1 MALPTRL
8 LQQISRSGGGGVVLV
23 VGAGGS
29 IEFPTGLKTGA
40 AYSQEA
46 FRKLVADGVLEQDA
60 CADPSD
66 LSLLAETVSSVCG
79 GSQRELTCRLPK
91 DSWRSA
97 SPNHG
102 HFLAA
107 ALLVEGAL
115 RHIITLN
122 YDLALQNA
130 LGVLG
135 IPQDVA
141 IIKGPEEHDNGGAR
155 ALIYLHRSVE
165 SDEESWVLRK
175 SDLDEAWRDSW
186 EEVVA
191 RANLSAP
198 VTVFVGLGSPAAV
211 LTDSVGR
218 VAQATRSEFYL
229 VDPNP
234 DSSFAAALGDNV
246 QPPIPMYWGA
256 FMDQLANRAAQ
267 EQIARLEAHVGD
279 LATQLDDGDQSLA
292 MSPLA
297 GLAELDLVSLGK
309 LRAAWLLHSK
319 LYCPEGVEIQI
330 EQVADLLLGLGHIHS
345 ALGGTVLELS
355 DTGRAEIVE
364 SSGYRTGLYAVHG
377 GGIRPWSQLQSR
389 IEQRTRAFPPSK
401 RPRHVLVAG
410 ARQLID
416 STPYDL
422 LGRDDPSDL
431 IRGADIILPLGVDE
445 VRHTYLNNANKL
457 RERLGI

>member
-1 MALPTRL
+1 M
-8 LQQISRSGGGGVVLV
+8 VLV

-46 FRKLVADGVLEQDA
+46 FRRLVLDGVLEQDA
-60 CADPSD
+60 CSDPSD
-66 LSLLAETVSSVCG
+66 LSQLADAVSSVCG
-79 GSQRELTCRLPK
+79 GSQRELTSRLPK

-135 IPQDVA
+135 VPQDVA
-141 IIKGPEEHDNGGAR
+141 IIKGPEEHDNGGMR

-165 SDEESWVLRK
+165 SDEETWVLRK
-175 SDLDEAWRDSW
+175 SDLEDAWKGNW

-191 RANLSAP
+191 SANLSAP
-198 VTVFVGLGSPAAV
+198 ITVFVGLGSPAAV
-211 LTDSVGR
+211 LTESVSR
-218 VAQATRSEFYL
+218 VAQATKSEFYL

-234 DSSFAAALGDNV
+234 DSSFADALGDNV
-246 QPPIPMYWGA
+246 QPAIPMYWGA
-256 FMDQLANRAAQ
+256 FMSQLAKRATQ
-267 EQIARLEAHVGD
+267 EQLARLKDRVVN
-279 LATQLDDGDQSLA
+279 LATRLDDGDESLGNL
-292 MSPLA
+292 PLE
-297 GLAELDLVSLGK
+297 GMAELDLVTLGK
-309 LRAAWLLHSK
+309 VRGAWLLHGK
-319 LYCPEGVEIQI
+319 PYCPEGVEIQI
-330 EQVADLLLGLGHIHS
+330 EQIADLVLGLGHVQT
-345 ALGGTVLELS
+345 ALGGTSIEFS
-355 DTGRAEIVE
+355 ETGRAEIVE
-364 SSGYRTGLYAVHG
+364 DSGQRTGLYAVHG
-377 GGIRPWSQLQSR
+377 GGIQPWSQLQTR
-389 IEQRTRAFPPSK
+389 LEQRTTALPPTR

-410 ARQLID
+410 VRQSLD
-416 STPYDL
+416 TTPYDL
-422 LGRDDPSDL
+422 LGRDDPNDL

-445 VRHTYLNNANKL
+445 VRHAFDSKGDKL